1 MSSYE
6 TIRYDVEDHV
16 AWLTLN
22 RPEVMN
28 AINLQMQNELQ
39 DVWKRIRLDSDVHVT
54 VLTGAG
60 DRAFTTGLDRT
71 GMSMVGGAAGGDGPD
86 IGEAERERWSYPP
99 EVVPGSPGYE
109 TELEHTVPPK
119 SAGCFKPV
127 IAAINGIAC
136 GGAFYMIGESDIVIA
151 ADHATFFDPHVS
163 LGMVAAYES
172 MHMLQRVPLGEVL
185 RMQLMG
191 SYERLSAQRAHQI
204 GLVSEVVPKE
214 QLREAAGWVASVIAQ
229 QSPNAIQGTLR
240 AIWAARDNSR
250 PAALN
255 LAPHFI
261 AMASLDDWTSGQSRF
276 SSGQRIE
283 WRLR

>member
-6 TIRYDVEDHV
+6 TLLYDVQDHV

-28 AINLQMQNELQ
+28 AINLQMQTELK
-39 DVWKRIRLDSDVHVT
+39 DVWNRIRLDSDVHVT

-60 DRAFTTGLDRT
+60 DKAFTTGLDRT
-71 GMSMVGGAAGGDGPD
+71 GMSRVGGAAEGGGAQL
-86 IGEAERERWSYPP
+86 GEAEKERWNYPP
-99 EVVPGSPGYE
+99 GVVPGSPGYE
-109 TELEHTVPPK
+109 SPLEQSLPPK

-127 IAAINGIAC
+127 IAAINGMAC
-136 GGAFYMIGESDIVIA
+136 GAAFYMIGESDIVIA
-151 ADHATFFDPHVS
+151 AEHATFFDPHVS

-191 SYERLSAQRAHQI
+191 SYERLSAARAQQI
-204 GLVSEVVPKE
+204 GLLSDVVPKE
-214 QLREAAGWVASVIAQ
+214 KLREAAGWVASVIAG

-261 AMASLDDWTSGQSRF
+261 SMASLDDWTSGQRRF
-276 SSGQRIE
+276 TSGQRIE